1 MVEYS
6 ITLEEYQ
13 WVTLTMFL
21 TAFLCWTAQ
30 EILERQFGMSPR
42 IITAKDLHTES
53 ATARAPNPMKH
64 YVMNK
69 RLTKSLDHRG
79 QFRIQTRGTVYF
91 IKAVW
96 CFLLCAAYIILAFI
110 VYPEWQVQHFYHLN
124 ASTVWFAP
132 NMHFAGS
139 VFAFY
144 IWETTTN
151 RYGRL
156 VWSVLV
162 HHWLTV
168 AAALAILLGRF
179 SPFATWYFFA
189 EVALAFPIFIA
200 LGFRAQFSNKYPYIT
215 RNLFVCSL
223 HWYIFTLILNFIG
236 QILIVGNS
244 LVYHFNESLSV
255 YYVVVMI
262 CSMMAWLYDDIQL
275 TKALHSFSKQN
286 YEDAQVLNKQD
297 QHPRIGGRSLF
308 AQAVIKDLKVNKLL
322 AMTTSENS
330 ALKSTAIRIPMK
342 QITASKRTT
351 SATLMKIDKLRT
363 DDFNAL
369 KDTSLMNE
377 KESATQLALE
387 ISMGAVT
394 RTVTDTLVEAITAPA
409 TGIVVENE
417 ENDSENQFLYEDD
430 KVNSVQLKTILSNEE
445 LGEII
450 TCIQELDT
458 HDTRDK
464 SDNQQM

>member
-1 MVEYS
+1 
-6 ITLEEYQ
+6 
-13 WVTLTMFL
+13 
-21 TAFLCWTAQ
+21 
-30 EILERQFGMSPR
+30 MS
-42 IITAKDLHTES
+42 
-53 ATARAPNPMKH
+53 
-64 YVMNK
+64 
-69 RLTKSLDHRG
+69 
-79 QFRIQTRGTVYF
+79 
-91 IKAVW
+91 
-96 CFLLCAAYIILAFI
+96 
-110 VYPEWQVQHFYHLN
+110 
-124 ASTVWFAP
+124 
-132 NMHFAGS
+132 
-139 VFAFY
+139 
-144 IWETTTN
+144 ETTTHNYHISSHHYHKSNTMTN
-151 RYGRL
+151 RG
-156 VWSVLV
+156 
-162 HHWLTV
+162 
-168 AAALAILLGRF
+168 
-179 SPFATWYFFA
+179 
-189 EVALAFPIFIA
+189 
-200 LGFRAQFSNKYPYIT
+200 
-215 RNLFVCSL
+215 
-223 HWYIFTLILNFIG
+223 
-236 QILIVGNS
+236 
-244 LVYHFNESLSV
+244 
-255 YYVVVMI
+255 
-262 CSMMAWLYDDIQL
+262 
-275 TKALHSFSKQN
+275 FSKQN

-458 HDTRDK
+458 HDTRNK
-464 SDNQQM
+464 SDNQ

>member
-215 RNLFVCSL
+215 RNLFVVFD
-223 HWYIFTLILNFIG
+223 W
-236 QILIVGNS
+236 V
-244 LVYHFNESLSV
+244 
-255 YYVVVMI
+255 
-262 CSMMAWLYDDIQL
+262 LYDDIQL